1 MTKEKISLQEGP
13 RLLDLNDDC
22 LELILK
28 RLNIVEQFQ
37 ISKLHTRFKNIIIA
51 LWRSKLNHVFI
62 YPEILKDISDQT
74 FIEFMLEVSGFMNT
88 LFMRY
93 CDIRLLRLL
102 SDQIFPQTQCFN
114 WIGLPTKAGRG
125 EENLEDAGQ
134 ELQFIDE
141 DVNMLVRIFPHLKVL
156 KLRASQITGKHLSQ
170 LRSLRQLSLDEC
182 QFLDSDNFREVFQE
196 LKLRKFDI
204 MEDCD
209 EINCCDLVEL
219 KKCPTLEHIKIADYH
234 LCFDTDIVN
243 DILRMPKL
251 KKLSILSKNF
261 VFDILERISRS
272 RLKQIE
278 AFKFNGVLHNFDRF
292 FQELTHMR
300 ELKKLSFY
308 ECRGYDIEGIRDY
321 MLSQISKQL
330 PNLEEIHLCSCDLE
344 SENGVLC
351 FVQNCRQLR
360 IINLT
365 STHKCFNVSMIWR
378 CMDLM
383 KKQKWRT
390 TDLELWL
397 KDTDVDKNILEA
409 SKYRYKDPRY
419 MYNNRFLK
427 LDFKSF
433 IVDSNPPGVLKFT
446 FTT

>member
-1 MTKEKISLQEGP
+1 MVTTKEISLQEGP

-37 ISKLHTRFKNIIIA
+37 ISKLHTRFKNIILA
-51 LWRSKLNHVFI
+51 LWRSKLNHVII

-74 FIEFMLEVSGFMNT
+74 FIDFMLEVSGFMNS

-114 WIGLPTKAGRG
+114 WMGVPANSGRD
-125 EENLEDAGQ
+125 EENLEDTGQ

-141 DVNMLVRIFPHLKVL
+141 DVNMLVRIFPHLK
-156 KLRASQITGKHLSQ
+156 
-170 LRSLRQLSLDEC
+170 LSLDEC
-182 QFLDSDNFREVFQE
+182 QFLDSDNFRDVFQE

-308 ECRGYDIEGIRDY
+308 ECRGYDIEGIRDH

-365 STHKCFNVSMIWR
+365 STHKCFNVSTIWR

-390 TDLELWL
+390 TALEIWL
-397 KDTDVDKNILEA
+397 KDTDVNKNILE
-409 SKYRYKDPRY
+409 DPRY

-433 IVDSNPPGVLKFT
+433 VVDSNPPGVLKFT